1 VCIAPRTN
9 CGIFAKIN
17 QALAKHQSYS
27 LYRRNAKV
35 AVREDAT
42 LAAAVASGRSGGKGG
57 LRTARH

>member
-1 VCIAPRTN
+1 V
-9 CGIFAKIN
+9 IFAKIN